1 MNILLDTHALLW
13 FYGGDAQLSLTSQ
26 NLIKDISNNCH
37 VSIASIWE
45 ITIKYN
51 IRKLELENS
60 LADLFEFIKRNQISV
75 IPIEF
80 EHLLK
85 LSSLPLIHRDPFD
98 RIIIAQGITEKLTV
112 ISKDSFFTDYDLP
125 IIW

>member
-13 FYGGDAQLSLTSQ
+13 FYSGDTQLSSTSQ
-26 NLIKDISNNCH
+26 NLIKDTSNNCY

-51 IRKLELENS
+51 IGKLELENS
-60 LADLFEFIKRNQISV
+60 LTDLFEFIKRNQISV

-80 EHLLK
+80 DHLLK

-98 RIIIAQGITEKLTV
+98 RIIIAQGISEKLTV
-112 ISKDSFFTDYDLP
+112 ISKDRFFSDYDLP

>member
-1 MNILLDTHALLW
+1 MNVLLDTHALLW
-13 FYGGDAQLSLTSQ
+13 FYSGDAQLSLTSQ
-26 NLIKDISNNCH
+26 ALIKDTSNNCY

-51 IRKLELENS
+51 IGKLELENP
-60 LADLFEFIKRNQISV
+60 LTDLFEFIKRNQISV

-80 EHLLK
+80 DHLLK

-112 ISKDSFFTDYDLP
+112 ISKDRFFTDYDLP